1 MQKLMCHSK
10 GFALLY
16 FEFEGN
22 FQVPASQGA
31 YIWRGDL
38 TESFLEGL
46 IFRVLQYF
54 TVLLWNVLLL
64 IRRAD

>member
-1 MQKLMCHSK
+1 MCHGK

-22 FQVPASQGA
+22 FQVPAGQGA

-38 TESFLEGL
+38 TEGFLEGL
-46 IFRVLQYF
+46 IFGMLQYF
-54 TVLLWNVLLL
+54 TVLFWNVLLL